1 VGQLKPFFP
10 LTSSFFGLIPEFK
23 TSLLEEIFIC
33 TQHLNGFTYTDVLKL
48 PVYERRFYLSLLMRQ
63 AKKRDEQSEQNKN
76 NKGGKTTR
84 ISGEALKTKLKSG
97 EIPNK

>member
-1 VGQLKPFFP
+1 LKPFFP

-97 EIPNK
+97 EIPNN

>member
-1 VGQLKPFFP
+1 MGQLKPFFP

-97 EIPNK
+97 EIPNN

>member
-1 VGQLKPFFP
+1 
-10 LTSSFFGLIPEFK
+10 
-23 TSLLEEIFIC
+23 
-33 TQHLNGFTYTDVLKL
+33 
-48 PVYERRFYLSLLMRQ
+48 MRQ

-97 EIPNK
+97 EIPNN

>member
-23 TSLLEEIFIC
+23 ASLLEEIFIC

-63 AKKRDEQSEQNKN
+63 AKKREEQQEQNK

-97 EIPNK
+97 EIPNN